1 MKAKAPRGIGTSLAS
16 STWTRFG
23 TTTHCL
29 KRTNGGVALARKQLL
44 EQYEQQQQV
53 RHVGGRLGLS
63 SGLGVG
69 VGLGGR
75 QPRQKKACLVIVRAN
90 EDDDAEEL
98 YDYATEKVRS
108 LLKRD
113 AKELKGIEEI
123 GESAEAFQPSTSDD
137 ASSENEVSSRP
148 ASGAKG
154 SVQSPFASSGGAG
167 KSVQSPFAA
176 SGGAGKSVQSPFA
189 SSGGSGKSVQ
199 SPFAASGSV
208 GGASSKSSVKSPFG
222 SGSSGKSS
230 GSSSASTNSPRSV
243 SSLSQ
248 QKLMSPFKA
257 DAQSVDVQSTFEGEE
272 ERPWWQPQI
281 TLTQIVLAFSFSL
294 LVLLMLGTCFIVV
307 KMGAISLNDK

>member
-176 SGGAGKSVQSPFA
+176 SG
-189 SSGGSGKSVQ
+189 
-199 SPFAASGSV
+199 SV

-230 GSSSASTNSPRSV
+230 GSSSTSTNSPRSV

>member
-1 MKAKAPRGIGTSLAS
+1 MADGVRSMKTRTSIMKAKAPRGIGTSLAS

-176 SGGAGKSVQSPFA
+176 SG
-189 SSGGSGKSVQ
+189 
-199 SPFAASGSV
+199 SV

-230 GSSSASTNSPRSV
+230 GSSSTSTNSPRSV

>member
-1 MKAKAPRGIGTSLAS
+1 MADGVKSMKTRTSIMKAKAPRGIGTSLAS

-176 SGGAGKSVQSPFA
+176 SG
-189 SSGGSGKSVQ
+189 
-199 SPFAASGSV
+199 SV

>member
-1 MKAKAPRGIGTSLAS
+1 MADGVRSMKTRTSIMKAKAPRGIGTSLAS

-176 SGGAGKSVQSPFA
+176 SG
-189 SSGGSGKSVQ
+189 
-199 SPFAASGSV
+199 SV

-222 SGSSGKSS
+222 SGSGGKSS

>member
-176 SGGAGKSVQSPFA
+176 SG
-189 SSGGSGKSVQ
+189 
-199 SPFAASGSV
+199 SV

-222 SGSSGKSS
+222 SGSGGKSS

>member
-176 SGGAGKSVQSPFA
+176 SG
-189 SSGGSGKSVQ
+189 
-199 SPFAASGSV
+199 SV
-208 GGASSKSSVKSPFG
+208 GGASSKSSMKSPFG

>member
-176 SGGAGKSVQSPFA
+176 SG
-189 SSGGSGKSVQ
+189 
-199 SPFAASGSV
+199 SV

>member
-1 MKAKAPRGIGTSLAS
+1 MADGVRSMKTRTSIMKAKAPRGIGTSLAS

-154 SVQSPFASSGGAG
+154 SVQSPFASSGG
-167 KSVQSPFAA
+167 
-176 SGGAGKSVQSPFA
+176 
-189 SSGGSGKSVQ
+189 SGKSVQ